1 MERTYPMAFI
11 ATPGRVEFRDR
22 TLPALHDKSV
32 LLKVKAAS
40 ICGSDLHIYKG
51 KHPGAPL
58 PAAIGHELSG
68 EVLQIGKSVSKVKEG
83 DRVALEPVVVCGEC
97 HFCRRGEYNLCLDA
111 SVQYRKG
118 QGAFTR
124 YFVADEAWVHKLPP
138 GLSYEEGALVE
149 PLAVAVH
156 AVKRSGIRLGHS
168 VALFGAGAIGLMIMH
183 LAKLSGAAE
192 TFVVDVKE
200 FRLERAKK
208 LGASWVVNALQ
219 EEPVS
224 FILGHTDGFGVDR
237 AFEAV
242 GTERTLLDTIK
253 AIKKG
258 GTAIVLGVFE
268 DQEVRIPANII
279 GPREITVKGSAGFCW
294 DFQDALNLVAGGA
307 VNLREM
313 VMTDTLPLADL
324 QKGFDLLMDPHSQSV
339 KVVIQCD

>member
-1 MERTYPMAFI
+1 MESTYPMAFV

-22 TLPALHDKSV
+22 ALPDLHENSV

-40 ICGSDLHIYKG
+40 ICGSDLHIFKG

-58 PAAIGHELSG
+58 PVPIGHELSG
-68 EVLQIGKSVSKVKEG
+68 EVLRVGKRVSKVKEG

-97 HFCRRGEYNLCLDA
+97 LFCRRGEYNLCVNV

-124 YFVADEAWVHKLPP
+124 YFVADEEWVHKLPP
-138 GLSYEEGALVE
+138 GVSFEEGALVE
-149 PLAVAVH
+149 PLSVAVH
-156 AVKRSGIRLGHS
+156 AVKRGGIRLGHS

-192 TFVVDVKE
+192 TFVVDVKD
-200 FRLERAKK
+200 FRLERAQK
-208 LGASWVVNALQ
+208 LGASWVINALQ
-219 EEPVS
+219 EDPVG
-224 FILGHTDGFGVDR
+224 FVLGHTDGLGVDR

-242 GTERTLLDTIK
+242 GTERTLVDTMK
-253 AIKKG
+253 VLKKG

-279 GPREITVKGSAGFCW
+279 VPREITVMGSQGFCW
-294 DFQDALNLVAGGA
+294 DFQDALKLVGGGA

-313 VMTDTLPLADL
+313 VMTHTLPFADL
-324 QKGFDLLMDPHSQSV
+324 QKGFELLMDPQSQSV
-339 KVVIQCD
+339 KVVIQFD